1 MRFKPVLLA
10 LAITAAMPGMAH
22 AEDLMQAYQQ
32 ARQNDPQLALAE
44 ANTRSVHEGIN
55 QARAALFPQIDASLG
70 LTQDNRG
77 RSSGTYIDQ
86 STGQLYMTP
95 ATGYL
100 RTRNLSLTLSQS
112 VFDLS
117 RYEDLKSAHAQA
129 DSQNSQYTA
138 EEQNLLVRVA
148 TAYFNVLTAKD
159 QVAFSKAQEKSLARE
174 LDQAQQR
181 FKVGLSAITDVQ
193 DAKAQHDSATAQL
206 ISAQNALDDAREA
219 LTQITGEPA
228 RNLKVLRDEVPLQ
241 PPVPNDVSDWVRT
254 ALQNNPSIM
263 AQRYNVDAAD
273 YQISSARAGHLP
285 TISANV
291 SYGKSSTWSENGT
304 LNTSTP
310 SDTTFGLTLRV
321 PIFSGGL
328 VQSQVRQAI
337 AQRDASKDGLESQRR
352 QTIRNTRNYFRSVIA
367 GISEVEATRQAVQS
381 SQSALEATE
390 AGFKVGTRTIV
401 DVLIGQQNL
410 TNAQQSYSRARHQFV
425 LNQLLLKQAAGTIT
439 VKDLQAV
446 NALLESPDGA

>member
-55 QARAALFPQIDASLG
+55 QARAALFPQINASLG

-100 RTRNLSLTLSQS
+100 RNRNLSLTLSQS

-129 DSQNSQYTA
+129 DSQNAQYSA

-228 RNLKVLRDEVPLQ
+228 KNLKVLRDEVPLQ
-241 PPVPNDVSDWVRT
+241 PPVPNNVSDWVRT

-263 AQRYNVDAAD
+263 AQQYNVDAAD
-273 YQISSARAGHLP
+273 YQVSSARAGHLP

-401 DVLIGQQNL
+401 DVLLGQQNL